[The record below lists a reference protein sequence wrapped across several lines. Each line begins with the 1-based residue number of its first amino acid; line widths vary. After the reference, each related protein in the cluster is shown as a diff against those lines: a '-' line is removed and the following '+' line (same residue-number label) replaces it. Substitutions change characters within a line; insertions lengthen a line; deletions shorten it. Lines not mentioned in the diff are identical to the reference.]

1 MDALRADSTLQSGKY
16 RIIKKLGQGGFGITY
31 LAENTLLE
39 GKVAIKEFFFKEYCE
54 RNELTC
60 HVTVPTSNNRDTV
73 QRFKQKFIKE
83 AKTIFR
89 LNHPNIVRILDVFEE
104 NDTAYYVM
112 EYIEGESLSDMVT
125 RRGAIPFAEAIGYVK
140 AAAEAL
146 MYIHSKKINH
156 LDIKPGNLMK
166 RNEDGEIV
174 LIDFGVAKQYDLD
187 TSQGTTTT
195 PVGISCGYS
204 PTEQYRK
211 NGVQTFS
218 PQSDVYSLA
227 ATLFKL
233 LTGNTPPEAMEIQD
247 EGLPVAELQAK
258 HIPSTVISAIAM
270 AMKGRHERTQSVELF
285 IANLQ
290 KTEDTFKVAENQQ
303 KTENIRKKEEARL
316 PSGEDEIEAL
326 KEAEA
331 QAMAEARA
339 KVAAARKAREE
350 AERKAREEAERKA
363 EKERKA
369 REEAERKIREARKKA
384 EAERK
389 AREEAEIARKAREEA
404 ERKAREEAE
413 QKAREEAARI
423 AHEVA
428 IRKAREEAEAK
439 VLAQAKAMIEA
450 ERKAREAAEAKAV
463 EATRKAEA
471 EREAREQAERIAR
484 EKAEAERVAREEA
497 ARIAREKA
505 ETERKVKAEAER
517 RALEDAKRKVQ
528 EARMEAARIAR
539 EEAERKAREEAEAK
553 VAEAARKAEAERKAR
568 EQAERIAHEKAEAE
582 RKAREEAERI
592 VREKA
597 EAERKAKAEAEKRAL
612 EEAERKAREE
622 AERKAREEADR
633 KAREKS
639 EAERKAREEAER
651 KAKEEA
657 ERKAHEEAVRK
668 AHEEAELKIAE
679 AKAKV
684 EAERKARKA
693 AEAKAAKVERW
704 AREEAERRIKLE
716 AEDEMQTETETVH
729 LEESDVLQN
738 EETSFQEDNI
748 ESTLPEYENELGTT
762 QKKKSKKKWLWI
774 SIGLFVIIGAMIKV
788 NQMGIKSQ
796 SEFAEIQKQKND
808 TVWNKTIVIA
818 KGHESKRNFVYSGA
832 VDVDELPH
840 GKGEA
845 NYPET
850 KSSGSCVFIGTF
862 VHGITSEGEM
872 KFSNGAKYNGT
883 FTEDGYYKK
892 GTWTEQNGY
901 YFEGTFKNG
910 DPYKGTW
917 YTPKGKKYAK
927 VVKGKSV

>member
-1 MDALRADSTLQSGKY
+1 MQALQGDSTLQGGKY
-16 RIIKKLGQGGFGITY
+16 RIIEKLGQGGFGITY
-31 LAENTLLE
+31 LAENTLLL
-39 GKVAIKEFFFKEYCE
+39 GKVAIKEFFFKEYCD
-54 RNELTC
+54 RDDSTSR
-60 HVTVPTSNNRDTV
+60 VTIPTSGNREIV
-73 QRFKQKFIKE
+73 ERFKQKFIKE
-83 AKTIFR
+83 ARTIFS

-166 RNEDGEIV
+166 RNEDGEIL

-258 HIPSTVISAIAM
+258 HIPSAVISAIAM

-303 KTENIRKKEEARL
+303 KTENIRKKEDARL

-369 REEAERKIREARKKA
+369 REEAERKIREAREKA

-389 AREEAEIARKAREEA
+389 SREEAEIARKAREEA

-450 ERKAREAAEAKAV
+450 ERKAREAAEAKAA
-463 EATRKAEA
+463 EAARKAEA

-539 EEAERKAREEAEAK
+539 EKAETERK
-553 VAEAARKAEAERKAR
+553 VKAEAER
-568 EQAERIAHEKAEAE
+568 
-582 RKAREEAERI
+582 
-592 VREKA
+592 
-597 EAERKAKAEAEKRAL
+597 RAL
-612 EEAERKAREE
+612 EDAKRKVQEARM
-622 AERKAREEADR
+622 EAD
-633 KAREKS
+633 
-639 EAERKAREEAER
+639 R

-657 ERKAHEEAVRK
+657 ERTQSVAEFINNLNGDTTVMPSCSTEAGSKRQK
-668 AHEEAELKIAE
+668 S
-679 AKAKV
+679 
-684 EAERKARKA
+684 ERKAVKKFHIGGVSFDMIWVEGGTFCMGATSEQGDDAYGDEEPVHSVTLSGYYIGKTEVTQALWESVMCSNPSTIQDNDLPVENVSWDDCQEFIRKLNSLTGQNF
-693 AEAKAAKVERW
+693 RLPT
-704 AREEAERRIKLE
+704 EAEWEFACRGGNNSRGYKYSGGNDIDNVAWNTDNSGRKTWLRGISGRRVHHVATKL
-716 AEDEMQTETETVH
+716 
-729 LEESDVLQN
+729 
-738 EETSFQEDNI
+738 
-748 ESTLPEYENELGTT
+748 PNELGIYDM
-762 QKKKSKKKWLWI
+762 SGNVFEWCSDWYGDY
-774 SIGLFVIIGAMIKV
+774 SIHAQT
-788 NQMGIKSQ
+788 N
-796 SEFAEIQKQKND
+796 
-808 TVWNKTIVIA
+808 
-818 KGHESKRNFVYSGA
+818 
-832 VDVDELPH
+832 
-840 GKGEA
+840 
-845 NYPET
+845 
-850 KSSGSCVFIGTF
+850 
-862 VHGITSEGEM
+862 
-872 KFSNGAKYNGT
+872 
-883 FTEDGYYKK
+883 
-892 GTWTEQNGY
+892 
-901 YFEGTFKNG
+901 
-910 DPYKGTW
+910 
-917 YTPKGKKYAK
+917 PKGSDDGVYRVLRGGSWGINARSCRSSYRS
-927 VVKGKSV
+927 GGSPSFRSSYLGLRLAL

>member
-1 MDALRADSTLQSGKY
+1 MNALRSNSTLQGGKY

-31 LAENTLLE
+31 LAENTMLE

-166 RNEDGEIV
+166 RNDDGEIV
-174 LIDFGVAKQYDLD
+174 LIDFGVAKQYDLA

-290 KTEDTFKVAENQQ
+290 KTEDSFNVVENQQ
-303 KTENIRKKEEARL
+303 KTENIQKKEEARF
-316 PSGEDEIEAL
+316 PSGDDEIEAL

-450 ERKAREAAEAKAV
+450 ERKAREAAEAKAA
-463 EATRKAEA
+463 EAARKAEA

-517 RALEDAKRKVQ
+517 RA
-528 EARMEAARIAR
+528 
-539 EEAERKAREEAEAK
+539 
-553 VAEAARKAEAERKAR
+553 KAEAERKVSEMDNGKKKGAFSPTPPSFR
-568 EQAERIAHEKAEAE
+568 QDADAVTTLPANETMHQDASTAITSPAEETNQQD
-582 RKAREEAERI
+582 
-592 VREKA
+592 
-597 EAERKAKAEAEKRAL
+597 
-612 EEAERKAREE
+612 
-622 AERKAREEADR
+622 ADTVVTP
-633 KAREKS
+633 A
-639 EAERKAREEAER
+639 
-651 KAKEEA
+651 AKETT
-657 ERKAHEEAVRK
+657 RPD
-668 AHEEAELKIAE
+668 
-679 AKAKV
+679 AKV
-684 EAERKARKA
+684 KTTYSEF
-693 AEAKAAKVERW
+693 
-704 AREEAERRIKLE
+704 
-716 AEDEMQTETETVH
+716 DEVK
-729 LEESDVLQN
+729 
-738 EETSFQEDNI
+738 
-748 ESTLPEYENELGTT
+748 P
-762 QKKKSKKKWLWI
+762 KSKKWVWI
-774 SIGLFVIIGAMIKV
+774 SLIAVAVAGIAIGIYTSQYYYGAGNAMPQDSIAF
-788 NQMGIKSQ
+788 GITDSVA
-796 SEFAEIQKQKND
+796 SVENEEIVLN
-808 TVWNKTIVIA
+808 
-818 KGHESKRNFVYSGA
+818 KGHETKRRFVYSGE
-832 VDVDELPH
+832 VDEEGLPDGV
-840 GKGEA
+840 GKA
-845 NYPET
+845 YYHAT
-850 KSSGSCVFIGTF
+850 ASCDSCVFEGTF

-872 KFSNGAKYNGT
+872 RFTNGNSYKGT
-883 FTEDGYYKK
+883 FTEGGYYKQ
-892 GTWTEQNGY
+892 GTWVEKDGY
-901 YFEGTFKNG
+901 YFEGTFKEGVTYN
-910 DPYKGTW
+910 GTW
-917 YTPKGKKYAK
+917 YTPKGKKYSK
-927 VVKGKSV
+927 VVDGKSV

>member
-1 MDALRADSTLQSGKY
+1 MNALRSNSTLQGGKY

-31 LAENTLLE
+31 LAENTMLE

-166 RNEDGEIV
+166 RNDDGEIV
-174 LIDFGVAKQYDLD
+174 LIDFGVAKQYDLA

-290 KTEDTFKVAENQQ
+290 KTEDTFNVVENQQ
-303 KTENIRKKEEARL
+303 KTENIQKKEEARL
-316 PSGEDEIEAL
+316 PSGDDEIEAL

-331 QAMAEARA
+331 QAMAEARV

-450 ERKAREAAEAKAV
+450 ERKAREAAEAKAA
-463 EATRKAEA
+463 EAARKAEA

-517 RALEDAKRKVQ
+517 RALEEAKRKVH
-528 EARMEAARIAR
+528 EARI
-539 EEAERKAREEAEAK
+539 
-553 VAEAARKAEAERKAR
+553 
-568 EQAERIAHEKAEAE
+568 
-582 RKAREEAERI
+582 
-592 VREKA
+592 
-597 EAERKAKAEAEKRAL
+597 
-612 EEAERKAREE
+612 
-622 AERKAREEADR
+622 
-633 KAREKS
+633 
-639 EAERKAREEAER
+639 EAER
-651 KAKEEA
+651 KAKEES
-657 ERKAHEEAVRK
+657 ERR
-668 AHEEAELKIAE
+668 
-679 AKAKV
+679 AKA
-684 EAERKARKA
+684 EAERKVSEMDNGKKKGAFSPTPPSFRQDA
-693 AEAKAAKVERW
+693 DAVTTLPANETMHQDASTAITSPAEETNQQDADTVVTPAAKETTRPDAKVKTTYSEF
-704 AREEAERRIKLE
+704 
-716 AEDEMQTETETVH
+716 DEVK
-729 LEESDVLQN
+729 
-738 EETSFQEDNI
+738 
-748 ESTLPEYENELGTT
+748 P
-762 QKKKSKKKWLWI
+762 KSKKWVWI
-774 SIGLFVIIGAMIKV
+774 SLIAVV
-788 NQMGIKSQ
+788 VVGI
-796 SEFAEIQKQKND
+796 A
-808 TVWNKTIVIA
+808 IVIYTNLYYYGEGNA
-818 KGHESKRNFVYSGA
+818 MPQDSIAFGSTDSVALRPTSVENEEIVLNKGHETKRRFVYSGE
-832 VDVDELPH
+832 VDEEGLPDGV
-840 GKGEA
+840 GKA
-845 NYPET
+845 YYHAT
-850 KSSGSCVFIGTF
+850 ASCDSCVFEGTF

-872 KFSNGAKYNGT
+872 RFTNGNSYKGT
-883 FTEDGYYKK
+883 FTEEGYYKQ
-892 GTWTEQNGY
+892 GTWVEKDGY
-901 YFEGTFKNG
+901 YFEGTFKEGVTYN
-910 DPYKGTW
+910 GTW
-917 YTPKGKKYAK
+917 YTPKGKKYSK
-927 VVKGKSV
+927 VVNGKFA

>member
-1 MDALRADSTLQSGKY
+1 MNALRSNSTLQGGKY

-31 LAENTLLE
+31 LAENTMLE

-73 QRFKQKFIKE
+73 DRFKQKFIKE

-166 RNEDGEIV
+166 RNDDGEIV
-174 LIDFGVAKQYDLD
+174 LIDFGVAKQYDLA

-258 HIPSTVISAIAM
+258 HIPSAVISAIAM

-369 REEAERKIREARKKA
+369 REEAERKIREAREKA

-450 ERKAREAAEAKAV
+450 ERKAREAAEAKAA
-463 EATRKAEA
+463 EAARKAEA

-497 ARIAREKA
+497 TRIAREKA

-528 EARMEAARIAR
+528 EARMET
-539 EEAERKAREEAEAK
+539 
-553 VAEAARKAEAERKAR
+553 
-568 EQAERIAHEKAEAE
+568 
-582 RKAREEAERI
+582 
-592 VREKA
+592 
-597 EAERKAKAEAEKRAL
+597 
-612 EEAERKAREE
+612 
-622 AERKAREEADR
+622 
-633 KAREKS
+633 
-639 EAERKAREEAER
+639 ER

-657 ERKAHEEAVRK
+657 ERKAK
-668 AHEEAELKIAE
+668 AE
-679 AKAKV
+679 AARKVSEMDNGKKKGAVAPTPPAFHQDADAVTTLPANETMHQDASTAITSPAEETNQQDADTVVTPAAKETTRPDAKV
-684 EAERKARKA
+684 KTTYSEF
-693 AEAKAAKVERW
+693 
-704 AREEAERRIKLE
+704 
-716 AEDEMQTETETVH
+716 DEVK
-729 LEESDVLQN
+729 
-738 EETSFQEDNI
+738 
-748 ESTLPEYENELGTT
+748 P
-762 QKKKSKKKWLWI
+762 KSKKWVWI
-774 SIGLFVIIGAMIKV
+774 SLIAVVVAGIAIGIYTSQYYYGEGKAMPQDSIAFGSTDSV
-788 NQMGIKSQ
+788 ALRPTSVEN
-796 SEFAEIQKQKND
+796 EEIVLN
-808 TVWNKTIVIA
+808 
-818 KGHESKRNFVYSGA
+818 KGHETKRRFVYSGE
-832 VDVDELPH
+832 VDEEGLPDGV
-840 GKGEA
+840 GKA
-845 NYPET
+845 YYHAT
-850 KSSGSCVFIGTF
+850 ASCDSCVFEGTF

-872 KFSNGAKYNGT
+872 RFTNGNSFKGT
-883 FTEDGYYKK
+883 FTEEGYYKK
-892 GTWTEQNGY
+892 GTWVEKDGY
-901 YFEGTFKNG
+901 YFEGTFKEGVTYNG
-910 DPYKGTW
+910 SW
-917 YTPKGKKYAK
+917 FTPKGKKYSK
-927 VVKGKSV
+927 VVNGKFA

>member
-1 MDALRADSTLQSGKY
+1 MNALRSNSTLQGGKY

-31 LAENTLLE
+31 LAENTMLE

-369 REEAERKIREARKKA
+369 REEAERKIREAREKA

-450 ERKAREAAEAKAV
+450 ERKAREAAEAKAA
-463 EATRKAEA
+463 EAARKAEA

-539 EEAERKAREEAEAK
+539 EKAETERK
-553 VAEAARKAEAERKAR
+553 VKAEAERRALEDAK
-568 EQAERIAHEKAEAE
+568 
-582 RKAREEAERI
+582 RKVQEAREEAARI
-592 VREKA
+592 AREKA
-597 EAERKAKAEAEKRAL
+597 ETERKAKAEAERKAL
-612 EEAERKAREE
+612 EDAKRKVQEARM
-622 AERKAREEADR
+622 
-633 KAREKS
+633 
-639 EAERKAREEAER
+639 EAER
-651 KAKEEA
+651 KAKEET
-657 ERKAHEEAVRK
+657 ERKAK
-668 AHEEAELKIAE
+668 AE
-679 AKAKV
+679 A
-684 EAERKARKA
+684 ARKA
-693 AEAKAAKVERW
+693 SEMDNGKKKGAVAPTPPAFHQDADAVTTLPANETMQQDAETAITSPA
-704 AREEAERRIKLE
+704 
-716 AEDEMQTETETVH
+716 
-729 LEESDVLQN
+729 
-738 EETSFQEDNI
+738 EETNQQDADTVVIPPAEETNQQDAETAITPPAHETMQQNSGVKITYSESEDVK
-748 ESTLPEYENELGTT
+748 P
-762 QKKKSKKKWLWI
+762 KSKKWVWI
-774 SIGLFVIIGAMIKV
+774 SLIAVVVAGIAIGIYTSQYYYGEGKAMPQDSIAFGSTDSV
-788 NQMGIKSQ
+788 ALRPTSVEN
-796 SEFAEIQKQKND
+796 EEIVLN
-808 TVWNKTIVIA
+808 
-818 KGHESKRNFVYSGA
+818 KGHETKRRFVYSGE
-832 VDVDELPH
+832 VDEEGLPDGV
-840 GKGEA
+840 GKA
-845 NYPET
+845 YYHAT
-850 KSSGSCVFIGTF
+850 ASCDSCVFEGTF

-872 KFSNGAKYNGT
+872 RFTNGNSFKGT
-883 FTEDGYYKK
+883 FTEEGYYKQ
-892 GTWTEQNGY
+892 GTWVEKDGY
-901 YFEGTFKNG
+901 YFEGTFKEGVTYNG
-910 DPYKGTW
+910 SW
-917 YTPKGKKYAK
+917 FTPKGKKYSK
-927 VVKGKSV
+927 VVNGKSV

>member
-1 MDALRADSTLQSGKY
+1 MTMQALRSNSTLQGGKY

-31 LAENTLLE
+31 LAENTMLE

-166 RNEDGEIV
+166 RNEDGEIL

-258 HIPSTVISAIAM
+258 HIPSAVISAIAM

-290 KTEDTFKVAENQQ
+290 KTEDTFNVVENQQ
-303 KTENIRKKEEARL
+303 KTENIQKKEEARL

-369 REEAERKIREARKKA
+369 REEAERKIREAREKA

-389 AREEAEIARKAREEA
+389 SREEAEIARKAREEA

-450 ERKAREAAEAKAV
+450 ERKAREAAEAKAA
-463 EATRKAEA
+463 EAARKAEA

-528 EARMEAARIAR
+528 EAREEAARIAR
-539 EEAERKAREEAEAK
+539 E
-553 VAEAARKAEAERKAR
+553 KAET
-568 EQAERIAHEKAEAE
+568 
-582 RKAREEAERI
+582 
-592 VREKA
+592 
-597 EAERKAKAEAEKRAL
+597 ERKAKAEAERKAL
-612 EEAERKAREE
+612 EDAKRKVQEARMET
-622 AERKAREEADR
+622 
-633 KAREKS
+633 
-639 EAERKAREEAER
+639 ER
-651 KAKEEA
+651 KAKEESERRA
-657 ERKAHEEAVRK
+657 KTESERKVSEMDNGKKKGAFSPTPPSFRQDADVVTTLPANKTMHQDASTAITSPAEETNQQDADTVVIPP
-668 AHEEAELKIAE
+668 AEETNQQDADTVVTPA
-679 AKAKV
+679 AKETTRPDAKV
-684 EAERKARKA
+684 KTTYSEF
-693 AEAKAAKVERW
+693 
-704 AREEAERRIKLE
+704 
-716 AEDEMQTETETVH
+716 DEVK
-729 LEESDVLQN
+729 
-738 EETSFQEDNI
+738 
-748 ESTLPEYENELGTT
+748 P
-762 QKKKSKKKWLWI
+762 KSKKWVWI
-774 SIGLFVIIGAMIKV
+774 SLIAVVVAGIAIGIYT
-788 NQMGIKSQ
+788 SQ
-796 SEFAEIQKQKND
+796 YYYGEGKTMPQDSIAFGSTDSVALRPTSVENEEIVLN
-808 TVWNKTIVIA
+808 
-818 KGHESKRNFVYSGA
+818 KGHETKRRFVYSGE
-832 VDVDELPH
+832 VDEEGLPDGV
-840 GKGEA
+840 GKA
-845 NYPET
+845 YYHAT
-850 KSSGSCVFIGTF
+850 ASCDSCVFEGTF

-872 KFSNGAKYNGT
+872 RFTNGNSFKGT
-883 FTEDGYYKK
+883 FTEEGYYKQ
-892 GTWTEQNGY
+892 GTWVEKDGY
-901 YFEGTFKNG
+901 YFEGTFKEGVTYNG
-910 DPYKGTW
+910 SW
-917 YTPKGKKYAK
+917 FTPKGKKYSK
-927 VVKGKSV
+927 VVNGKFA

>member
-1 MDALRADSTLQSGKY
+1 MNALRSNSTLQGGKY

-31 LAENTLLE
+31 LAENTMLE

-166 RNEDGEIV
+166 RNDDGEIV
-174 LIDFGVAKQYDLD
+174 LIDFGVAKQYDLA

-290 KTEDTFKVAENQQ
+290 KTEDTFNVVENQK
-303 KTENIRKKEEARL
+303 KTENIQKKEEARL
-316 PSGEDEIEAL
+316 PSGDDEIEAL

-369 REEAERKIREARKKA
+369 REEAERKIREAREKA

-404 ERKAREEAE
+404 ERKAREEVE

-450 ERKAREAAEAKAV
+450 ERKAREAAEAKAA
-463 EATRKAEA
+463 EAARKAEA

-484 EKAEAERVAREEA
+484 EKAEAERIAREEA

-505 ETERKVKAEAER
+505 ETERKAKEEAER

-528 EARMEAARIAR
+528 EARMEA
-539 EEAERKAREEAEAK
+539 
-553 VAEAARKAEAERKAR
+553 
-568 EQAERIAHEKAEAE
+568 
-582 RKAREEAERI
+582 
-592 VREKA
+592 
-597 EAERKAKAEAEKRAL
+597 ERKAK
-612 EEAERKAREE
+612 
-622 AERKAREEADR
+622 
-633 KAREKS
+633 
-639 EAERKAREEAER
+639 EEAER

-657 ERKAHEEAVRK
+657 ERRALEDAKRKVQEARM
-668 AHEEAELKIAE
+668 
-679 AKAKV
+679 
-684 EAERKARKA
+684 EAERKAK
-693 AEAKAAKVERW
+693 
-704 AREEAERRIKLE
+704 EEAERKVS
-716 AEDEMQTETETVH
+716 EMDNGKKKGAVAPTPPAFHQDADAVTTLPANETMHQDASTAIT
-729 LEESDVLQN
+729 SPA
-738 EETSFQEDNI
+738 EETNQQDADTVVTPAAKE
-748 ESTLPEYENELGTT
+748 TT
-762 QKKKSKKKWLWI
+762 RPDAKVKTTYSEFDEVKPKSKKWVWI
-774 SIGLFVIIGAMIKV
+774 SLIAVV
-788 NQMGIKSQ
+788 VVGI
-796 SEFAEIQKQKND
+796 A
-808 TVWNKTIVIA
+808 IVIYTNLYYYGKGNA
-818 KGHESKRNFVYSGA
+818 MPQDSIAFGSTDSVALRPTSVENEEIVLNKGHETKRRFVYSGE
-832 VDVDELPH
+832 VDEEGLPDGV
-840 GKGEA
+840 GKA
-845 NYPET
+845 YYHAT
-850 KSSGSCVFIGTF
+850 ASCDSCVFEGTF

-872 KFSNGAKYNGT
+872 RFTNGNSFKGT
-883 FTEDGYYKK
+883 FTEEGYYKK
-892 GTWTEQNGY
+892 GTWVEKDGY
-901 YFEGTFKNG
+901 YFEGTFKEGVTYNG
-910 DPYKGTW
+910 SW
-917 YTPKGKKYAK
+917 FTPKGKKYSK
-927 VVKGKSV
+927 VVNGKFA

>member
-1 MDALRADSTLQSGKY
+1 MNALRSNSTLQGGKY

-31 LAENTLLE
+31 LAENTMLE

-73 QRFKQKFIKE
+73 ERFKQKFIKE

-166 RNEDGEIV
+166 RNEDGEIL

-258 HIPSTVISAIAM
+258 HIPSVVISAIAM

-369 REEAERKIREARKKA
+369 REEAERKIREAREKA

-389 AREEAEIARKAREEA
+389 SREEAEIARKAREEA

-450 ERKAREAAEAKAV
+450 ERKAREAAEAKAA
-463 EATRKAEA
+463 EAARKAEA

-528 EARMEAARIAR
+528 EARMEA
-539 EEAERKAREEAEAK
+539 
-553 VAEAARKAEAERKAR
+553 
-568 EQAERIAHEKAEAE
+568 
-582 RKAREEAERI
+582 
-592 VREKA
+592 
-597 EAERKAKAEAEKRAL
+597 
-612 EEAERKAREE
+612 
-622 AERKAREEADR
+622 
-633 KAREKS
+633 
-639 EAERKAREEAER
+639 ER
-651 KAKEEA
+651 KAKEESERRA
-657 ERKAHEEAVRK
+657 KTESERKVSEMDNGKKKGAFSPTPPSFRQDADVVTTLPANKTMHQDASTAITSPAEETNQQDADTVVTP
-668 AHEEAELKIAE
+668 A
-679 AKAKV
+679 AKETTRPDAKV
-684 EAERKARKA
+684 KTTYSEF
-693 AEAKAAKVERW
+693 
-704 AREEAERRIKLE
+704 
-716 AEDEMQTETETVH
+716 DEVK
-729 LEESDVLQN
+729 
-738 EETSFQEDNI
+738 
-748 ESTLPEYENELGTT
+748 P
-762 QKKKSKKKWLWI
+762 KSKKWVWI
-774 SIGLFVIIGAMIKV
+774 SLIAVVVA
-788 NQMGIKSQ
+788 GI
-796 SEFAEIQKQKND
+796 A
-808 TVWNKTIVIA
+808 IVIYTNLYYYGEGNA
-818 KGHESKRNFVYSGA
+818 MPQDSIAFGSTDSVALRPTSVENEEIVLNKGHETKRRFVYSGE
-832 VDVDELPH
+832 VDEEGLPDGV
-840 GKGEA
+840 GKA
-845 NYPET
+845 YYHAT
-850 KSSGSCVFIGTF
+850 ASCDSCVFEGTF

-872 KFSNGAKYNGT
+872 RFTNGNSFKGT
-883 FTEDGYYKK
+883 FTEEGYYKQ
-892 GTWTEQNGY
+892 GTWVEKDGY
-901 YFEGTFKNG
+901 YFEGTFKEGVTYN
-910 DPYKGTW
+910 GTW
-917 YTPKGKKYAK
+917 YTPKGKKYSK
-927 VVKGKSV
+927 VVDGKSV

>member
-1 MDALRADSTLQSGKY
+1 MIMQALQGDSTLQGGKY
-16 RIIKKLGQGGFGITY
+16 RIIEKLGQGGFGITY

-54 RNELTC
+54 RDDSTSR
-60 HVTVPTSNNRDTV
+60 VTIPTSGNREIV
-73 QRFKQKFIKE
+73 ERFKQKFIKE
-83 AKTIFR
+83 ARTIFR

-104 NDTAYYVM
+104 NGTAYYVM
-112 EYIEGESLSDMVT
+112 EYIEGESLGDMVK

-166 RNEDGEIV
+166 RNEDGEIL

-258 HIPSTVISAIAM
+258 HIPSVVISAIAM

-290 KTEDTFKVAENQQ
+290 KTFKVAENQQ
-303 KTENIRKKEEARL
+303 KTENIQKKEEARL

-450 ERKAREAAEAKAV
+450 ERKAREAAEAKAA
-463 EATRKAEA
+463 EAARKAEA

-528 EARMEAARIAR
+528 EARMEA
-539 EEAERKAREEAEAK
+539 
-553 VAEAARKAEAERKAR
+553 
-568 EQAERIAHEKAEAE
+568 
-582 RKAREEAERI
+582 
-592 VREKA
+592 
-597 EAERKAKAEAEKRAL
+597 
-612 EEAERKAREE
+612 
-622 AERKAREEADR
+622 
-633 KAREKS
+633 
-639 EAERKAREEAER
+639 ER
-651 KAKEEA
+651 KAKEES
-657 ERKAHEEAVRK
+657 ERR
-668 AHEEAELKIAE
+668 
-679 AKAKV
+679 AKA
-684 EAERKARKA
+684 ETARKVSEMDNGKKKGA
-693 AEAKAAKVERW
+693 FSPTPPSFRQDADAVTTLPANETMHQDASTAITSPAEETNQQDADTVVTPAAKETTRPDAKVKTTYSEF
-704 AREEAERRIKLE
+704 
-716 AEDEMQTETETVH
+716 DEVK
-729 LEESDVLQN
+729 
-738 EETSFQEDNI
+738 
-748 ESTLPEYENELGTT
+748 P
-762 QKKKSKKKWLWI
+762 KSKKWVWI
-774 SIGLFVIIGAMIKV
+774 SLIAVVVA
-788 NQMGIKSQ
+788 GI
-796 SEFAEIQKQKND
+796 A
-808 TVWNKTIVIA
+808 IVIYTNLYYYGEGNA
-818 KGHESKRNFVYSGA
+818 MPQDSIAFGSTDSVALRPTSVENEEIVLNKGHETKRRFVYSGE
-832 VDVDELPH
+832 VDEEGLPDGV
-840 GKGEA
+840 GKA
-845 NYPET
+845 YYHAT
-850 KSSGSCVFIGTF
+850 ASCDSCVFEGTF

-872 KFSNGAKYNGT
+872 RFTNGNSFKGT
-883 FTEDGYYKK
+883 FTEEGYYKQ
-892 GTWTEQNGY
+892 GTWVEKDGY
-901 YFEGTFKNG
+901 YFEGTFKEGVTYN
-910 DPYKGTW
+910 GTW
-917 YTPKGKKYAK
+917 YTPKGKKYSK
-927 VVKGKSV
+927 VVDGKSV

>member
-1 MDALRADSTLQSGKY
+1 MDALRADSTLQRGKY

-31 LAENTLLE
+31 LAENTLLL

-54 RNELTC
+54 RDDSTS
-60 HVTVPTSNNRDTV
+60 HVTIPTSGNREIV
-73 QRFKQKFIKE
+73 ERFKQKFIKE
-83 AKTIFR
+83 ARTIFK

-104 NDTAYYVM
+104 NGTAYYVM
-112 EYIEGESLSDMVT
+112 EYIEGESLGDMVK
-125 RRGAIPFAEAIGYVK
+125 RRGAIPEAEAIGYVK

-166 RNEDGEIV
+166 RNEDGEIL

-258 HIPSTVISAIAM
+258 HIPSAVISAIAM

-290 KTEDTFKVAENQQ
+290 KTEDTFNVTENQQ
-303 KTENIRKKEEARL
+303 KTENIQKKEEARL

-369 REEAERKIREARKKA
+369 REEAERKIREAREKA

-389 AREEAEIARKAREEA
+389 TREEAEIARKAREEA

-450 ERKAREAAEAKAV
+450 ERKAREAAEAKAA
-463 EATRKAEA
+463 EAARKAEA

-528 EARMEAARIAR
+528 EARMEA
-539 EEAERKAREEAEAK
+539 
-553 VAEAARKAEAERKAR
+553 
-568 EQAERIAHEKAEAE
+568 
-582 RKAREEAERI
+582 
-592 VREKA
+592 
-597 EAERKAKAEAEKRAL
+597 
-612 EEAERKAREE
+612 
-622 AERKAREEADR
+622 
-633 KAREKS
+633 
-639 EAERKAREEAER
+639 ER

-657 ERKAHEEAVRK
+657 ERTQSVAEFISNLNGDTTVMPSCSTEAGSKRQK
-668 AHEEAELKIAE
+668 S
-679 AKAKV
+679 
-684 EAERKARKA
+684 ERKAVKNFHIGGVSFDMIWVEGGTFCMGATLEQGDDAYGDEEPVHSVTLSGYYIGKTEVTQALWESVMCSNPSTIQDNDLPVENVSWDDCQEFIRKLNSLTGQNF
-693 AEAKAAKVERW
+693 RLPT
-704 AREEAERRIKLE
+704 EAEWEFACRGGNNSRGYKYSGGNDIDNVAWNTDNSGRKTWLRGISGRRVHHVATKL
-716 AEDEMQTETETVH
+716 
-729 LEESDVLQN
+729 
-738 EETSFQEDNI
+738 
-748 ESTLPEYENELGTT
+748 PNELGIYDM
-762 QKKKSKKKWLWI
+762 SGNVFEWCSDWYGDY
-774 SIGLFVIIGAMIKV
+774 SIHAQT
-788 NQMGIKSQ
+788 N
-796 SEFAEIQKQKND
+796 
-808 TVWNKTIVIA
+808 
-818 KGHESKRNFVYSGA
+818 
-832 VDVDELPH
+832 
-840 GKGEA
+840 
-845 NYPET
+845 
-850 KSSGSCVFIGTF
+850 
-862 VHGITSEGEM
+862 
-872 KFSNGAKYNGT
+872 
-883 FTEDGYYKK
+883 
-892 GTWTEQNGY
+892 
-901 YFEGTFKNG
+901 
-910 DPYKGTW
+910 
-917 YTPKGKKYAK
+917 PKGSDDGVYRVLRGGSWGINARSCRSSYRS
-927 VVKGKSV
+927 GGSPSFRSSYLGLRLAL

>member
-1 MDALRADSTLQSGKY
+1 MNALRSNSTLQGGKY

-31 LAENTLLE
+31 LAENTMLE

-166 RNEDGEIV
+166 RNDDGEIV
-174 LIDFGVAKQYDLD
+174 LIDFGVAKQYDLA

-290 KTEDTFKVAENQQ
+290 KTEDSFNVVENQQ
-303 KTENIRKKEEARL
+303 KTENIQKKEEARL
-316 PSGEDEIEAL
+316 PSGDDEIEAL

-369 REEAERKIREARKKA
+369 REEAERKIREAR
-384 EAERK
+384 
-389 AREEAEIARKAREEA
+389 EEAEIARKAREEA
-404 ERKAREEAE
+404 ERKAREETE

-528 EARMEAARIAR
+528 EARMEA
-539 EEAERKAREEAEAK
+539 ERKAKEESERRA
-553 VAEAARKAEAERKAR
+553 KAEAERKVSEMDNGKKKGAFSPTPPSFR
-568 EQAERIAHEKAEAE
+568 QDADAVTTLPANETMHQDASTAITSPAEETNQQD
-582 RKAREEAERI
+582 
-592 VREKA
+592 
-597 EAERKAKAEAEKRAL
+597 
-612 EEAERKAREE
+612 
-622 AERKAREEADR
+622 ADTVVTP
-633 KAREKS
+633 A
-639 EAERKAREEAER
+639 
-651 KAKEEA
+651 AKETT
-657 ERKAHEEAVRK
+657 RPD
-668 AHEEAELKIAE
+668 
-679 AKAKV
+679 AKV
-684 EAERKARKA
+684 KTTYSEF
-693 AEAKAAKVERW
+693 
-704 AREEAERRIKLE
+704 
-716 AEDEMQTETETVH
+716 DEVK
-729 LEESDVLQN
+729 
-738 EETSFQEDNI
+738 
-748 ESTLPEYENELGTT
+748 P
-762 QKKKSKKKWLWI
+762 KSKKWVWI
-774 SIGLFVIIGAMIKV
+774 SLIAVVVA
-788 NQMGIKSQ
+788 GI
-796 SEFAEIQKQKND
+796 A
-808 TVWNKTIVIA
+808 IVIYTNLYYYGEGNA
-818 KGHESKRNFVYSGA
+818 MPQDSIAFGSTDSVALRPTSVENEEIVLNKGHETKRRFVYSGE
-832 VDVDELPH
+832 VDEEGLPDGV
-840 GKGEA
+840 GKA
-845 NYPET
+845 YYHAT
-850 KSSGSCVFIGTF
+850 ASCDSCVFEGTF

-872 KFSNGAKYNGT
+872 RFTNGNSFKGT
-883 FTEDGYYKK
+883 FTEEGYYKQ
-892 GTWTEQNGY
+892 GTWVEKDGY
-901 YFEGTFKNG
+901 YFEGTFKEGVTYN
-910 DPYKGTW
+910 GTW
-917 YTPKGKKYAK
+917 YTPKGKKYSK
-927 VVKGKSV
+927 VVDGKSV

>member
-1 MDALRADSTLQSGKY
+1 MNALRSNSTLQGGKY

-31 LAENTLLE
+31 LAENTMLE

-166 RNEDGEIV
+166 RNDDGEIV

-258 HIPSTVISAIAM
+258 HIPSVVISAIAM

-369 REEAERKIREARKKA
+369 REEAERKIREAREKA

-450 ERKAREAAEAKAV
+450 ERKAREAAEAKAA
-463 EATRKAEA
+463 EAARKAEA

-539 EEAERKAREEAEAK
+539 EKAETERKVKAEAERRALEDAKRKVQEARMETERVAREEAARIVREKAETERK
-553 VAEAARKAEAERKAR
+553 VKAEAERKALEDAKR
-568 EQAERIAHEKAEAE
+568 KVQEARMETERRVKE
-582 RKAREEAERI
+582 
-592 VREKA
+592 
-597 EAERKAKAEAEKRAL
+597 EAERKAKA
-612 EEAERKAREE
+612 
-622 AERKAREEADR
+622 
-633 KAREKS
+633 
-639 EAERKAREEAER
+639 
-651 KAKEEA
+651 
-657 ERKAHEEAVRK
+657 
-668 AHEEAELKIAE
+668 
-679 AKAKV
+679 
-684 EAERKARKA
+684 ARKA
-693 AEAKAAKVERW
+693 SEMDNGKEKGAVAPTPPAFHQDADAVTTLPANETMHQDASTAITSPAEETNQQDADTVVTPAAKETTRPDAKVKTTYSEF
-704 AREEAERRIKLE
+704 
-716 AEDEMQTETETVH
+716 DEVK
-729 LEESDVLQN
+729 
-738 EETSFQEDNI
+738 
-748 ESTLPEYENELGTT
+748 P
-762 QKKKSKKKWLWI
+762 KSKKWVWI
-774 SIGLFVIIGAMIKV
+774 SLIAVVVAGIAIGIYTSQYYYGAGNAMPQDSIAF
-788 NQMGIKSQ
+788 GITDSVA
-796 SEFAEIQKQKND
+796 SVENEEIVLN
-808 TVWNKTIVIA
+808 
-818 KGHESKRNFVYSGA
+818 KGHETKRRFVYSGE
-832 VDVDELPH
+832 VDEEGLPDGV
-840 GKGEA
+840 GKA
-845 NYPET
+845 YYHAT
-850 KSSGSCVFIGTF
+850 ASCDSCVFEGTF

-872 KFSNGAKYNGT
+872 RFTNGNSFKGT
-883 FTEDGYYKK
+883 FTEEGYYKQ
-892 GTWTEQNGY
+892 GTWVEKDGY
-901 YFEGTFKNG
+901 YFEGTFKEGVTYNG
-910 DPYKGTW
+910 SW
-917 YTPKGKKYAK
+917 FTPKGKKYSK
-927 VVKGKSV
+927 VVNGKFK

>member
-1 MDALRADSTLQSGKY
+1 MNALRSNSTLQGGKY

-31 LAENTLLE
+31 LAENTMLE

-166 RNEDGEIV
+166 RNDDGEIV
-174 LIDFGVAKQYDLD
+174 LIDFGVAKQYDLA

-290 KTEDTFKVAENQQ
+290 KTEDSFNVVENQQ
-303 KTENIRKKEEARL
+303 KTENIQKKEEARL
-316 PSGEDEIEAL
+316 PSGDDEIEAL

-350 AERKAREEAERKA
+350 AERKAREEAERK
-363 EKERKA
+363 
-369 REEAERKIREARKKA
+369 IREAREKA

-404 ERKAREEAE
+404 ERKAREEVE

-484 EKAEAERVAREEA
+484 EKAEAERIAREEA

-505 ETERKVKAEAER
+505 ETERKAKEEAER

-528 EARMEAARIAR
+528 EARMEA
-539 EEAERKAREEAEAK
+539 
-553 VAEAARKAEAERKAR
+553 
-568 EQAERIAHEKAEAE
+568 
-582 RKAREEAERI
+582 
-592 VREKA
+592 
-597 EAERKAKAEAEKRAL
+597 
-612 EEAERKAREE
+612 
-622 AERKAREEADR
+622 
-633 KAREKS
+633 
-639 EAERKAREEAER
+639 ER

-657 ERKAHEEAVRK
+657 ERKAKEESERRTK
-668 AHEEAELKIAE
+668 A
-679 AKAKV
+679 
-684 EAERKARKA
+684 EAERKVSEMDNGKKKGAFSPTPPSFRQDA
-693 AEAKAAKVERW
+693 DAVTTLPANETMHQDASTAITSPAEETNQQDADTVVTPAVKETTRSDAKVKTTYSEF
-704 AREEAERRIKLE
+704 
-716 AEDEMQTETETVH
+716 DEVK
-729 LEESDVLQN
+729 
-738 EETSFQEDNI
+738 
-748 ESTLPEYENELGTT
+748 P
-762 QKKKSKKKWLWI
+762 KSKKWVWI
-774 SIGLFVIIGAMIKV
+774 SLIAVVVA
-788 NQMGIKSQ
+788 GI
-796 SEFAEIQKQKND
+796 A
-808 TVWNKTIVIA
+808 IVIYTNLYYYGEGNA
-818 KGHESKRNFVYSGA
+818 MPQDSIAFGSTDSVALRPTSVENEEIVLNKGHETKRRFVYSGE
-832 VDVDELPH
+832 VDEEGLPDGV
-840 GKGEA
+840 GKA
-845 NYPET
+845 YYHAT
-850 KSSGSCVFIGTF
+850 ASCDSCVFEGTF

-872 KFSNGAKYNGT
+872 RFTNGNSFKGT
-883 FTEDGYYKK
+883 FTEEGYYKQ
-892 GTWTEQNGY
+892 GTWVEKDGY
-901 YFEGTFKNG
+901 YFEGTFKEGVTYN
-910 DPYKGTW
+910 GTW
-917 YTPKGKKYAK
+917 YTPKGKKYSK
-927 VVKGKSV
+927 VVDGKSV

>member
-1 MDALRADSTLQSGKY
+1 MNALRSNSTLQGGKY

-31 LAENTLLE
+31 LAENTMLE

-166 RNEDGEIV
+166 RNDDGEIV
-174 LIDFGVAKQYDLD
+174 LIDFGVAKQYDLA

-290 KTEDTFKVAENQQ
+290 KTEDSFNVVENQQ
-303 KTENIRKKEEARL
+303 KTENIQKKEEARF
-316 PSGEDEIEAL
+316 PSGDDEIEAL

-369 REEAERKIREARKKA
+369 REEAERKIREAREKA

-404 ERKAREEAE
+404 ERKAREEVE

-450 ERKAREAAEAKAV
+450 ERKAREVAEAKAA
-463 EATRKAEA
+463 EAARKAEA

-484 EKAEAERVAREEA
+484 EKAEAERVAREEAERVAREEA

-528 EARMEAARIAR
+528 EARMEA
-539 EEAERKAREEAEAK
+539 
-553 VAEAARKAEAERKAR
+553 
-568 EQAERIAHEKAEAE
+568 
-582 RKAREEAERI
+582 
-592 VREKA
+592 
-597 EAERKAKAEAEKRAL
+597 ERKAK
-612 EEAERKAREE
+612 
-622 AERKAREEADR
+622 
-633 KAREKS
+633 
-639 EAERKAREEAER
+639 EEAER

-657 ERKAHEEAVRK
+657 ERRALEEAKRK
-668 AHEEAELKIAE
+668 VQEARM
-679 AKAKV
+679 
-684 EAERKARKA
+684 EAERKAKEESERR
-693 AEAKAAKVERW
+693 AKA
-704 AREEAERRIKLE
+704 EAERKVS
-716 AEDEMQTETETVH
+716 EMDNGKKKGAFSPTPPAFHQDADAVTTLPANETMHQDASTAIT
-729 LEESDVLQN
+729 SPA
-738 EETSFQEDNI
+738 EETNQQDADTVVTPAAKE
-748 ESTLPEYENELGTT
+748 TT
-762 QKKKSKKKWLWI
+762 RPDAKVKTTYSEFDEVKPKSKKWVWI
-774 SIGLFVIIGAMIKV
+774 SLIAVV
-788 NQMGIKSQ
+788 VVGI
-796 SEFAEIQKQKND
+796 A
-808 TVWNKTIVIA
+808 IVIYTNLYYYGEGNA
-818 KGHESKRNFVYSGA
+818 MPQDSIAFGSTDSVALRPTSVENEEIVLNKGHETKRRFVYSGE
-832 VDVDELPH
+832 VDEEGLPDGV
-840 GKGEA
+840 GKA
-845 NYPET
+845 YYHAT
-850 KSSGSCVFIGTF
+850 ASCDSCVFEGTF

-872 KFSNGAKYNGT
+872 RFTNGNSFKGT
-883 FTEDGYYKK
+883 FTEGGYYKQ
-892 GTWTEQNGY
+892 GTWVEKDGY
-901 YFEGTFKNG
+901 YFEGTFKEGVTYN
-910 DPYKGTW
+910 GTW
-917 YTPKGKKYAK
+917 YTPKGKKYSK
-927 VVKGKSV
+927 VVDGKSV

>member
-1 MDALRADSTLQSGKY
+1 MNALRSNSTLQGGKY

-31 LAENTLLE
+31 LAENTMLE

-166 RNEDGEIV
+166 RNDDGEIV
-174 LIDFGVAKQYDLD
+174 LIDFGVAKQYDLA

-290 KTEDTFKVAENQQ
+290 KTEDSFNVVENQQ
-303 KTENIRKKEEARL
+303 KTENIQKKEEARF
-316 PSGEDEIEAL
+316 PSGDDEIEAL

-389 AREEAEIARKAREEA
+389 AREEAEIVRKAREEA

-413 QKAREEAARI
+413 QKAREEAAHI

-463 EATRKAEA
+463 EAARKAEA

-528 EARMEAARIAR
+528 EARMET
-539 EEAERKAREEAEAK
+539 
-553 VAEAARKAEAERKAR
+553 
-568 EQAERIAHEKAEAE
+568 
-582 RKAREEAERI
+582 
-592 VREKA
+592 
-597 EAERKAKAEAEKRAL
+597 ERKAK
-612 EEAERKAREE
+612 
-622 AERKAREEADR
+622 
-633 KAREKS
+633 
-639 EAERKAREEAER
+639 EEAER

-657 ERKAHEEAVRK
+657 ERKAK
-668 AHEEAELKIAE
+668 AE
-679 AKAKV
+679 AARKVSEMDNGKKKGAFSPTPPSFRQDADAVTTLPANKTMHQDASTAITSPAEETNQQDADTVVTPAAKETMRPDAKV
-684 EAERKARKA
+684 KTTYSEF
-693 AEAKAAKVERW
+693 
-704 AREEAERRIKLE
+704 
-716 AEDEMQTETETVH
+716 DEVK
-729 LEESDVLQN
+729 
-738 EETSFQEDNI
+738 
-748 ESTLPEYENELGTT
+748 P
-762 QKKKSKKKWLWI
+762 KSKKWVWI
-774 SIGLFVIIGAMIKV
+774 SLIAVVVAGIAIGIYTSQYYYGEGKAMPQDSIAFGSTDSV
-788 NQMGIKSQ
+788 ALRPTSVEN
-796 SEFAEIQKQKND
+796 EEIVLN
-808 TVWNKTIVIA
+808 
-818 KGHESKRNFVYSGA
+818 KGHETKRRFVYSGE
-832 VDVDELPH
+832 VDEEGLPDGV
-840 GKGEA
+840 GKA
-845 NYPET
+845 YYHAT
-850 KSSGSCVFIGTF
+850 ASCDSCVFEGTF

-872 KFSNGAKYNGT
+872 RFTNGNSFKGT
-883 FTEDGYYKK
+883 FTEEGYYKQ
-892 GTWTEQNGY
+892 GTWVEKDGY
-901 YFEGTFKNG
+901 YFEGTFKEGVTYN
-910 DPYKGTW
+910 GTW
-917 YTPKGKKYAK
+917 YTPKGKKYSK
-927 VVKGKSV
+927 VVNGKFA

>member
-1 MDALRADSTLQSGKY
+1 MTMQALRVNSTLQGGKY

-54 RNELTC
+54 RDDSTSR
-60 HVTVPTSNNRDTV
+60 VTIPTSGNREIV
-73 QRFKQKFIKE
+73 ERFKQKFMKE

-104 NDTAYYVM
+104 NGTAYYVM

-166 RNEDGEIV
+166 RNDVGEIV
-174 LIDFGVAKQYDLD
+174 LIDFGVAKQYDLA

-285 IANLQ
+285 VANLQ
-290 KTEDTFKVAENQQ
+290 KTEEAPKEAYQSQ
-303 KTENIRKKEEARL
+303 KTEIIQKEPL
-316 PSGEDEIEAL
+316 TGEDEIEAL

-339 KVAAARKAREE
+339 KVAAARKAREK

-505 ETERKVKAEAER
+505 ETERKAKEEAER

-528 EARMEAARIAR
+528 EARMEA
-539 EEAERKAREEAEAK
+539 
-553 VAEAARKAEAERKAR
+553 
-568 EQAERIAHEKAEAE
+568 
-582 RKAREEAERI
+582 
-592 VREKA
+592 
-597 EAERKAKAEAEKRAL
+597 ERKAK
-612 EEAERKAREE
+612 
-622 AERKAREEADR
+622 
-633 KAREKS
+633 
-639 EAERKAREEAER
+639 EEAER

-657 ERKAHEEAVRK
+657 ERRALEDAKRKVQEARM
-668 AHEEAELKIAE
+668 
-679 AKAKV
+679 
-684 EAERKARKA
+684 EAERKAK
-693 AEAKAAKVERW
+693 
-704 AREEAERRIKLE
+704 EEAERRAKAE
-716 AEDEMQTETETVH
+716 AERKVSEMDNGKKKGAFSPTPPSFRQDADAVTTLPANETMHQDASTAIT
-729 LEESDVLQN
+729 SPA
-738 EETSFQEDNI
+738 EETNQQDADTVVTPAAKE
-748 ESTLPEYENELGTT
+748 TT
-762 QKKKSKKKWLWI
+762 RPDAKVKTTYSEFDEVKPKSKKWVWI
-774 SIGLFVIIGAMIKV
+774 SLIAVV
-788 NQMGIKSQ
+788 VVGI
-796 SEFAEIQKQKND
+796 A
-808 TVWNKTIVIA
+808 IVIYTNLYYYGEGNA
-818 KGHESKRNFVYSGA
+818 MPQDSIAFGSTDSVALRPTSVENEEIVLNKGHETKRRFVYSGE
-832 VDVDELPH
+832 VDEEGLPDGV
-840 GKGEA
+840 GKA
-845 NYPET
+845 YYHAT
-850 KSSGSCVFIGTF
+850 ASCDSCVFEGTF

-872 KFSNGAKYNGT
+872 RFTNGNSFKGT
-883 FTEDGYYKK
+883 FTEGGYYKQ
-892 GTWTEQNGY
+892 GTWVEKDGY
-901 YFEGTFKNG
+901 YFEGTFKEGVTYN
-910 DPYKGTW
+910 GTW
-917 YTPKGKKYAK
+917 YTPKGKKYSK
-927 VVKGKSV
+927 VVDGKSV

>member
-1 MDALRADSTLQSGKY
+1 MNALRSNSTLQGGKY

-31 LAENTLLE
+31 LAENTMLE

-166 RNEDGEIV
+166 RNDDGEIV
-174 LIDFGVAKQYDLD
+174 LIDFGVAKQYDLA

-290 KTEDTFKVAENQQ
+290 KTEDTFNVVENQQ
-303 KTENIRKKEEARL
+303 KTENIQKKEEARF
-316 PSGEDEIEAL
+316 PSGDDEIEAL

-339 KVAAARKAREE
+339 KVAAA
-350 AERKAREEAERKA
+350 RKAREEAERKA

-450 ERKAREAAEAKAV
+450 ERKAREAAEAKAA
-463 EATRKAEA
+463 EAARKAEA

-517 RALEDAKRKVQ
+517 RALEDANRKVQ
-528 EARMEAARIAR
+528 EARMEA
-539 EEAERKAREEAEAK
+539 ERKAKEESERRA
-553 VAEAARKAEAERKAR
+553 KAEAERKVSEMDNGKKKGAFSPTPPAFHQDADAVTTLPAN
-568 EQAERIAHEKAEAE
+568 ETMHQDASTAITSPAEETNQQD
-582 RKAREEAERI
+582 
-592 VREKA
+592 
-597 EAERKAKAEAEKRAL
+597 
-612 EEAERKAREE
+612 
-622 AERKAREEADR
+622 ADTVVTP
-633 KAREKS
+633 A
-639 EAERKAREEAER
+639 
-651 KAKEEA
+651 AKETT
-657 ERKAHEEAVRK
+657 RPD
-668 AHEEAELKIAE
+668 
-679 AKAKV
+679 AKV
-684 EAERKARKA
+684 KTTYSEF
-693 AEAKAAKVERW
+693 
-704 AREEAERRIKLE
+704 
-716 AEDEMQTETETVH
+716 DEVK
-729 LEESDVLQN
+729 
-738 EETSFQEDNI
+738 
-748 ESTLPEYENELGTT
+748 P
-762 QKKKSKKKWLWI
+762 KSKKWVWI
-774 SIGLFVIIGAMIKV
+774 SLIAVV
-788 NQMGIKSQ
+788 VVGI
-796 SEFAEIQKQKND
+796 A
-808 TVWNKTIVIA
+808 IVIYTNLYYYGEGNA
-818 KGHESKRNFVYSGA
+818 MPQDSIAFGSTDSVALRPTSVENEEIVLNKGHETKRRFVYSGE
-832 VDVDELPH
+832 VDEEGLPDGV
-840 GKGEA
+840 GKA
-845 NYPET
+845 YYHAT
-850 KSSGSCVFIGTF
+850 ASCDSCVFEGTF

-872 KFSNGAKYNGT
+872 RFTNGNSFKGT
-883 FTEDGYYKK
+883 FTEGGYYKQ
-892 GTWTEQNGY
+892 GTWVEKDGY
-901 YFEGTFKNG
+901 YFEGTFKEGVTYN
-910 DPYKGTW
+910 GTW
-917 YTPKGKKYAK
+917 YTPKGKKYSK
-927 VVKGKSV
+927 VVDGKSV

>member
-1 MDALRADSTLQSGKY
+1 MNALRSNSTLQGGKY

-31 LAENTLLE
+31 LAEDTMLE

-166 RNEDGEIV
+166 RNDDGEIV
-174 LIDFGVAKQYDLD
+174 LIDFGVAKQYDLA

-290 KTEDTFKVAENQQ
+290 KTEDSFNVVENQQ
-303 KTENIRKKEEARL
+303 KTENIQKKEEARL
-316 PSGEDEIEAL
+316 PSGDDEIEAL

-369 REEAERKIREARKKA
+369 REEAERKIREAREKA

-404 ERKAREEAE
+404 ERKAREETE

-528 EARMEAARIAR
+528 EARMEA
-539 EEAERKAREEAEAK
+539 
-553 VAEAARKAEAERKAR
+553 
-568 EQAERIAHEKAEAE
+568 
-582 RKAREEAERI
+582 
-592 VREKA
+592 
-597 EAERKAKAEAEKRAL
+597 ERKAK
-612 EEAERKAREE
+612 
-622 AERKAREEADR
+622 
-633 KAREKS
+633 
-639 EAERKAREEAER
+639 EEAER

-657 ERKAHEEAVRK
+657 ERRALEDAKRKVQEARM
-668 AHEEAELKIAE
+668 
-679 AKAKV
+679 
-684 EAERKARKA
+684 EAERKAKEESERR
-693 AEAKAAKVERW
+693 AKA
-704 AREEAERRIKLE
+704 EAERKVS
-716 AEDEMQTETETVH
+716 EMDNGKKKGAFSPTPPSFRQDADAVTTLPANETMHQDASTAIT
-729 LEESDVLQN
+729 SPA
-738 EETSFQEDNI
+738 EETNQQDADTVVTPAAKE
-748 ESTLPEYENELGTT
+748 TT
-762 QKKKSKKKWLWI
+762 RPDAKVKTTYSEFDEVKPKSKKWVWI
-774 SIGLFVIIGAMIKV
+774 SLIAVVVA
-788 NQMGIKSQ
+788 GI
-796 SEFAEIQKQKND
+796 A
-808 TVWNKTIVIA
+808 IVIYTNLYYYGEGNA
-818 KGHESKRNFVYSGA
+818 MPQDSIAFGSTDSVALRPTSVENEEIVLNKGHETKRRFVYSGE
-832 VDVDELPH
+832 VDEEGLPDGV
-840 GKGEA
+840 GKA
-845 NYPET
+845 YYHAT
-850 KSSGSCVFIGTF
+850 ASCDSCVFEGTF

-872 KFSNGAKYNGT
+872 RFTNGNSFKGT
-883 FTEDGYYKK
+883 FTEEGYYKQ
-892 GTWTEQNGY
+892 GTWVEKDGY
-901 YFEGTFKNG
+901 YFEGTFKEGVTYN
-910 DPYKGTW
+910 GTW
-917 YTPKGKKYAK
+917 YTPKGKKYSK
-927 VVKGKSV
+927 VVDGKSV

>member
-1 MDALRADSTLQSGKY
+1 MNALRSNSTLQGGKY

-31 LAENTLLE
+31 LAENTMLE

-73 QRFKQKFIKE
+73 ERFKQKFIKE

-166 RNEDGEIV
+166 RNEDGEIL

-258 HIPSTVISAIAM
+258 HIPSAVISAIAM

-303 KTENIRKKEEARL
+303 KTENIQKKEEARL

-369 REEAERKIREARKKA
+369 REEAERKIREAREKA

-450 ERKAREAAEAKAV
+450 ERKAREAAEAKAA
-463 EATRKAEA
+463 EAARKAEA

-528 EARMEAARIAR
+528 EAREEAARIAR
-539 EEAERKAREEAEAK
+539 EKAETERK
-553 VAEAARKAEAERKAR
+553 VKAEAERKALEDAKR
-568 EQAERIAHEKAEAE
+568 KVQEA
-582 RKAREEAERI
+582 RM
-592 VREKA
+592 
-597 EAERKAKAEAEKRAL
+597 EAERKAKA
-612 EEAERKAREE
+612 
-622 AERKAREEADR
+622 
-633 KAREKS
+633 
-639 EAERKAREEAER
+639 
-651 KAKEEA
+651 
-657 ERKAHEEAVRK
+657 
-668 AHEEAELKIAE
+668 
-679 AKAKV
+679 
-684 EAERKARKA
+684 ARKA
-693 AEAKAAKVERW
+693 SEMDNGKEKGAVAPTPPAFHQDADAVTTLPANETMQQDAETSITSPAEETNQQDADTVVTPAAKETTRPDAKVKTTYSEF
-704 AREEAERRIKLE
+704 
-716 AEDEMQTETETVH
+716 DEVK
-729 LEESDVLQN
+729 
-738 EETSFQEDNI
+738 
-748 ESTLPEYENELGTT
+748 P
-762 QKKKSKKKWLWI
+762 KSKKWVWI
-774 SIGLFVIIGAMIKV
+774 SLIAVVVAGIAIGIYASQYYYGEGYAMPQDSIAFGSTDSV
-788 NQMGIKSQ
+788 ALRPTSVEN
-796 SEFAEIQKQKND
+796 EEIVLN
-808 TVWNKTIVIA
+808 
-818 KGHESKRNFVYSGA
+818 KGHETKRRFVYSGE
-832 VDVDELPH
+832 VDEEGLPDGV
-840 GKGEA
+840 GKA
-845 NYPET
+845 YYHAT
-850 KSSGSCVFIGTF
+850 ASCDSCVFEGTF

-872 KFSNGAKYNGT
+872 RFTNGNSFKGT
-883 FTEDGYYKK
+883 FTEEGYYKQ
-892 GTWTEQNGY
+892 GTWVEKDGY
-901 YFEGTFKNG
+901 YFEGTFKEGVTYNG
-910 DPYKGTW
+910 SW
-917 YTPKGKKYAK
+917 FTPKGKKYSK
-927 VVKGKSV
+927 VVNGKFK

>member
-1 MDALRADSTLQSGKY
+1 MNALRSNSTLQGGKY

-31 LAENTLLE
+31 LAENTMLE

-258 HIPSTVISAIAM
+258 HIPSVVISAIAM

-290 KTEDTFKVAENQQ
+290 KTEDTFNVAENQQ
-303 KTENIRKKEEARL
+303 KTENIQKKEEARL

-339 KVAAARKAREE
+339 KVAAA
-350 AERKAREEAERKA
+350 
-363 EKERKA
+363 
-369 REEAERKIREARKKA
+369 
-384 EAERK
+384 
-389 AREEAEIARKAREEA
+389 
-404 ERKAREEAE
+404 RKAREEAE

-450 ERKAREAAEAKAV
+450 ERKAREAAEAKAA
-463 EATRKAEA
+463 EAARKAEA

-539 EEAERKAREEAEAK
+539 EKAETERK
-553 VAEAARKAEAERKAR
+553 VKAEAERRALEDAKRKVQEAR
-568 EQAERIAHEKAEAE
+568 METERV
-582 RKAREEAERI
+582 AREETARI
-592 VREKA
+592 AREKA
-597 EAERKAKAEAEKRAL
+597 ETERKVKVEAERRAL
-612 EEAERKAREE
+612 EDAKRKVQEARM
-622 AERKAREEADR
+622 
-633 KAREKS
+633 
-639 EAERKAREEAER
+639 EAER
-651 KAKEEA
+651 KAKEET
-657 ERKAHEEAVRK
+657 ERKAK
-668 AHEEAELKIAE
+668 AE
-679 AKAKV
+679 AARKVSEMDNGKKKGAVAPTPPAFHQDADAVTTLPANETMHQDASTAITSPAEETNQQDADTVVTPAAKETTRPDAKV
-684 EAERKARKA
+684 KTTYSEF
-693 AEAKAAKVERW
+693 
-704 AREEAERRIKLE
+704 
-716 AEDEMQTETETVH
+716 DEVK
-729 LEESDVLQN
+729 
-738 EETSFQEDNI
+738 
-748 ESTLPEYENELGTT
+748 P
-762 QKKKSKKKWLWI
+762 KSKKWVWI
-774 SIGLFVIIGAMIKV
+774 SLIAVVVAGIAIGIYASQYYYGEGYAMPQDSIAFGSTDSV
-788 NQMGIKSQ
+788 ALRPTSVEN
-796 SEFAEIQKQKND
+796 EEIVLN
-808 TVWNKTIVIA
+808 
-818 KGHESKRNFVYSGA
+818 KGHETKRRFVYSGE
-832 VDVDELPH
+832 VDEEGLPDGV
-840 GKGEA
+840 GKA
-845 NYPET
+845 YYHAT
-850 KSSGSCVFIGTF
+850 ASCDSCVFEGTF

-872 KFSNGAKYNGT
+872 RFTNGNSFKGT
-883 FTEDGYYKK
+883 FTEEGYYKQ
-892 GTWTEQNGY
+892 GTWVEKDGY
-901 YFEGTFKNG
+901 YFEGTFKEGVTYNG
-910 DPYKGTW
+910 SW
-917 YTPKGKKYAK
+917 FTPKGKKYSK
-927 VVKGKSV
+927 VVNGKFA

>member
-1 MDALRADSTLQSGKY
+1 MNALRPNSTLQGGKY
-16 RIIKKLGQGGFGITY
+16 RIIEKLGQGGFGITY
-31 LAENTLLE
+31 LAENTMLE

-166 RNEDGEIV
+166 RNDDGEIV
-174 LIDFGVAKQYDLD
+174 LIDFGVAKQYDLA

-290 KTEDTFKVAENQQ
+290 KTEDTFNVVENQQ
-303 KTENIRKKEEARL
+303 KNENIQKKEEARF
-316 PSGEDEIEAL
+316 PSGDDEIEAL

-450 ERKAREAAEAKAV
+450 ERKAREAAEAKAA
-463 EATRKAEA
+463 EAARKAEA

-484 EKAEAERVAREEA
+484 EKAEAERIAREEA

-505 ETERKVKAEAER
+505 ETERKAKEEAER

-528 EARMEAARIAR
+528 EARMEA
-539 EEAERKAREEAEAK
+539 
-553 VAEAARKAEAERKAR
+553 
-568 EQAERIAHEKAEAE
+568 
-582 RKAREEAERI
+582 
-592 VREKA
+592 
-597 EAERKAKAEAEKRAL
+597 ERKAKEESERRAL
-612 EEAERKAREE
+612 EDAKRKVQEVRM
-622 AERKAREEADR
+622 
-633 KAREKS
+633 
-639 EAERKAREEAER
+639 EAER
-651 KAKEEA
+651 KAKEES
-657 ERKAHEEAVRK
+657 ERRTKA
-668 AHEEAELKIAE
+668 
-679 AKAKV
+679 
-684 EAERKARKA
+684 EAERKVSEMDNGKKKGAFSPTPPSFRQDA
-693 AEAKAAKVERW
+693 DAVTTLPANETMHQDASTAITSPAEETNQQDADTVVTPATKETTRPDAKVKTTYSEF
-704 AREEAERRIKLE
+704 
-716 AEDEMQTETETVH
+716 DEVK
-729 LEESDVLQN
+729 
-738 EETSFQEDNI
+738 
-748 ESTLPEYENELGTT
+748 P
-762 QKKKSKKKWLWI
+762 KSKKWVWI
-774 SIGLFVIIGAMIKV
+774 SLIAVV
-788 NQMGIKSQ
+788 VVGI
-796 SEFAEIQKQKND
+796 A
-808 TVWNKTIVIA
+808 IVIYTNLYYYGEGNA
-818 KGHESKRNFVYSGA
+818 MPQDSIAFGSTDSVALRPTSVENEEIVLNKGHETKRRFVYSGE
-832 VDVDELPH
+832 VDEEGLPDGV
-840 GKGEA
+840 GKA
-845 NYPET
+845 YYHAT
-850 KSSGSCVFIGTF
+850 ASCDSCVFEGTF

-872 KFSNGAKYNGT
+872 RFTNGNSFKGT
-883 FTEDGYYKK
+883 FTEEGYYKQ
-892 GTWTEQNGY
+892 GTWVEKDGY
-901 YFEGTFKNG
+901 YFEGTFKEGVTYNG
-910 DPYKGTW
+910 SW
-917 YTPKGKKYAK
+917 FTPKGKKYSK
-927 VVKGKSV
+927 VVNGKFA

>member
-1 MDALRADSTLQSGKY
+1 MNALRSNSTLQGGKY

-31 LAENTLLE
+31 LAENTMLE

-73 QRFKQKFIKE
+73 ERFKQKFIKE

-258 HIPSTVISAIAM
+258 HIPSAVISAIAM

-303 KTENIRKKEEARL
+303 KTENIQKKEEARL

-326 KEAEA
+326 KEAE
-331 QAMAEARA
+331 
-339 KVAAARKAREE
+339 
-350 AERKAREEAERKA
+350 
-363 EKERKA
+363 
-369 REEAERKIREARKKA
+369 RKIREAREKA

-413 QKAREEAARI
+413 RKAREEAARI

-450 ERKAREAAEAKAV
+450 ERKAREAAEAKAA
-463 EATRKAEA
+463 EAARKAEA

-484 EKAEAERVAREEA
+484 EKFAAERVAREEA

-517 RALEDAKRKVQ
+517 RALEEAKRKVQEARMETERVAREEAARIAREKAETERKVKAEAERKALEDAKRKVQ
-528 EARMEAARIAR
+528 EARM
-539 EEAERKAREEAEAK
+539 
-553 VAEAARKAEAERKAR
+553 
-568 EQAERIAHEKAEAE
+568 
-582 RKAREEAERI
+582 
-592 VREKA
+592 
-597 EAERKAKAEAEKRAL
+597 
-612 EEAERKAREE
+612 
-622 AERKAREEADR
+622 
-633 KAREKS
+633 
-639 EAERKAREEAER
+639 EAER

-657 ERKAHEEAVRK
+657 ERKAK
-668 AHEEAELKIAE
+668 AE
-679 AKAKV
+679 A
-684 EAERKARKA
+684 ARK
-693 AEAKAAKVERW
+693 VS
-704 AREEAERRIKLE
+704 
-716 AEDEMQTETETVH
+716 EM
-729 LEESDVLQN
+729 
-738 EETSFQEDNI
+738 DNGKKKGAVAPTPPAFHQDADAVT
-748 ESTLPEYENELGTT
+748 TLPANEAMHQDAETAITPPADETMQQDSGVNITYSESEDV
-762 QKKKSKKKWLWI
+762 KPKSKKWVWISLIAVVVAGI
-774 SIGLFVIIGAMIKV
+774 SIGIYTSQYYYGEGNAMPQDSIAF
-788 NQMGIKSQ
+788 GITDSVA
-796 SEFAEIQKQKND
+796 SVENEEIVLN
-808 TVWNKTIVIA
+808 
-818 KGHESKRNFVYSGA
+818 KGHETKRRFVYSGE
-832 VDVDELPH
+832 VDEEGLPDGV
-840 GKGEA
+840 GKA
-845 NYPET
+845 YYHAT
-850 KSSGSCVFIGTF
+850 ASCDSCVFEGTF

-872 KFSNGAKYNGT
+872 RFTNGNSFKGT
-883 FTEDGYYKK
+883 FTEEGYYKQ
-892 GTWTEQNGY
+892 GTWVEKDGY
-901 YFEGTFKNG
+901 YFEGTFKEGVTYNG
-910 DPYKGTW
+910 SW
-917 YTPKGKKYAK
+917 FTPKGKKYSK
-927 VVKGKSV
+927 VVNGKFA

>member
-1 MDALRADSTLQSGKY
+1 MNALRSNSTLQGGKY

-31 LAENTLLE
+31 LAENTMLE

-166 RNEDGEIV
+166 RNDDGEIV
-174 LIDFGVAKQYDLD
+174 LIDFGVAKQYDLA

-290 KTEDTFKVAENQQ
+290 KTEDTFNVVENQQ
-303 KTENIRKKEEARL
+303 KTENIQKKEEARL
-316 PSGEDEIEAL
+316 PSGDDEIEAL

-450 ERKAREAAEAKAV
+450 ERKAREAAEAKAA
-463 EATRKAEA
+463 EAARKAEA

-505 ETERKVKAEAER
+505 ETERKAKEEAER

-528 EARMEAARIAR
+528 EARMEA
-539 EEAERKAREEAEAK
+539 
-553 VAEAARKAEAERKAR
+553 
-568 EQAERIAHEKAEAE
+568 
-582 RKAREEAERI
+582 
-592 VREKA
+592 
-597 EAERKAKAEAEKRAL
+597 
-612 EEAERKAREE
+612 
-622 AERKAREEADR
+622 
-633 KAREKS
+633 
-639 EAERKAREEAER
+639 ER
-651 KAKEEA
+651 KAKEES
-657 ERKAHEEAVRK
+657 ERR
-668 AHEEAELKIAE
+668 
-679 AKAKV
+679 AKA
-684 EAERKARKA
+684 ETARKVSEMDNGKKKGA
-693 AEAKAAKVERW
+693 FSPTPPSFHQDADAVTTLPANETMHQDASTAITSPAEETNQQDADTVVTPAAKETTRPDAKVKTTYSEF
-704 AREEAERRIKLE
+704 
-716 AEDEMQTETETVH
+716 DEVK
-729 LEESDVLQN
+729 
-738 EETSFQEDNI
+738 
-748 ESTLPEYENELGTT
+748 P
-762 QKKKSKKKWLWI
+762 KSKKWVWI
-774 SIGLFVIIGAMIKV
+774 SLIAVAVAGIAIGIYTSLYYYGEGNAMPQDSIAF
-788 NQMGIKSQ
+788 GITDSVA
-796 SEFAEIQKQKND
+796 SVENEEIVLN
-808 TVWNKTIVIA
+808 
-818 KGHESKRNFVYSGA
+818 KGHETKRRFVYSGE
-832 VDVDELPH
+832 VDEEGLPDGV
-840 GKGEA
+840 GKA
-845 NYPET
+845 YYHAT
-850 KSSGSCVFIGTF
+850 ASCDSCVFEGTF

-872 KFSNGAKYNGT
+872 RFTNGNSFKGT
-883 FTEDGYYKK
+883 FTEEGYYKQ
-892 GTWTEQNGY
+892 GTWVEKDGY
-901 YFEGTFKNG
+901 YFEGTFKEGVTYN
-910 DPYKGTW
+910 GTW
-917 YTPKGKKYAK
+917 YTPKGKKYSK
-927 VVKGKSV
+927 VVDGKSV

>member
-1 MDALRADSTLQSGKY
+1 MTMQALRVNSTLQGGKY

-31 LAENTLLE
+31 LAENTMLE

-166 RNEDGEIV
+166 RNDDGEIV
-174 LIDFGVAKQYDLD
+174 LIDFGVAKQYDLA

-290 KTEDTFKVAENQQ
+290 KTEDTFNVVENQQ
-303 KTENIRKKEEARL
+303 KTENIQKKEEARF
-316 PSGEDEIEAL
+316 PSGDDEIEAL

-350 AERKAREEAERKA
+350 AERKAREE
-363 EKERKA
+363 
-369 REEAERKIREARKKA
+369 
-384 EAERK
+384 
-389 AREEAEIARKAREEA
+389 
-404 ERKAREEAE
+404 
-413 QKAREEAARI
+413 
-423 AHEVA
+423 
-428 IRKAREEAEAK
+428 
-439 VLAQAKAMIEA
+439 
-450 ERKAREAAEAKAV
+450 
-463 EATRKAEA
+463 
-471 EREAREQAERIAR
+471 AERIAR

-517 RALEDAKRKVQ
+517 RALEDANRKVQ
-528 EARMEAARIAR
+528 EARMEA
-539 EEAERKAREEAEAK
+539 ERKAKEESERRA
-553 VAEAARKAEAERKAR
+553 KAEAERKVSEMDNGKKKGAFSPTPPAFHQDADAVTTLPAN
-568 EQAERIAHEKAEAE
+568 ETMHQDASTAITSPAEETNQQD
-582 RKAREEAERI
+582 
-592 VREKA
+592 
-597 EAERKAKAEAEKRAL
+597 
-612 EEAERKAREE
+612 
-622 AERKAREEADR
+622 ADTVVTP
-633 KAREKS
+633 A
-639 EAERKAREEAER
+639 
-651 KAKEEA
+651 AKETT
-657 ERKAHEEAVRK
+657 RPD
-668 AHEEAELKIAE
+668 
-679 AKAKV
+679 AKV
-684 EAERKARKA
+684 KTTYSEF
-693 AEAKAAKVERW
+693 
-704 AREEAERRIKLE
+704 
-716 AEDEMQTETETVH
+716 DEVK
-729 LEESDVLQN
+729 
-738 EETSFQEDNI
+738 
-748 ESTLPEYENELGTT
+748 P
-762 QKKKSKKKWLWI
+762 KSKKWVWI
-774 SIGLFVIIGAMIKV
+774 SLIAVV
-788 NQMGIKSQ
+788 VVGI
-796 SEFAEIQKQKND
+796 A
-808 TVWNKTIVIA
+808 IVIYTNLYYYGEGNA
-818 KGHESKRNFVYSGA
+818 MPQDSIAFGSTDSVALRPTSVENEEIVLNKGHETKRRFVYSGE
-832 VDVDELPH
+832 VDEEGLPDGV
-840 GKGEA
+840 GKA
-845 NYPET
+845 YYHAT
-850 KSSGSCVFIGTF
+850 ASCDSCVFEGTF

-872 KFSNGAKYNGT
+872 RFTNGNSFKGT
-883 FTEDGYYKK
+883 FTEGGYYKQ
-892 GTWTEQNGY
+892 GTWVEKDGY
-901 YFEGTFKNG
+901 YFEGTFKEGVTYN
-910 DPYKGTW
+910 GTW
-917 YTPKGKKYAK
+917 YTPKGKKYSK
-927 VVKGKSV
+927 VVDGKSV

>member
-1 MDALRADSTLQSGKY
+1 MNALRSNSTLQGGKY

-31 LAENTLLE
+31 LAENTMLE

-125 RRGAIPFAEAIGYVK
+125 RRGTIPFAEAIGYVK

-166 RNEDGEIV
+166 RNDDGEIV
-174 LIDFGVAKQYDLD
+174 LIDFGVAKQYDLA

-290 KTEDTFKVAENQQ
+290 KTEDSFNVVENQQ
-303 KTENIRKKEEARL
+303 KTENIQKKEEARL
-316 PSGEDEIEAL
+316 PSGDDEIEAL

-369 REEAERKIREARKKA
+369 REEAERKIREAREKA

-450 ERKAREAAEAKAV
+450 ERKAREAAEAKAA
-463 EATRKAEA
+463 EAARKAEA

-484 EKAEAERVAREEA
+484 EKFAAERVAREEA

-528 EARMEAARIAR
+528 EARMEAERVAREEVARIAR
-539 EEAERKAREEAEAK
+539 EKAETERK
-553 VAEAARKAEAERKAR
+553 VKAEAER
-568 EQAERIAHEKAEAE
+568 
-582 RKAREEAERI
+582 
-592 VREKA
+592 
-597 EAERKAKAEAEKRAL
+597 RAL
-612 EEAERKAREE
+612 EDAKRKVQEARMET
-622 AERKAREEADR
+622 
-633 KAREKS
+633 
-639 EAERKAREEAER
+639 ER

-657 ERKAHEEAVRK
+657 ERKAK
-668 AHEEAELKIAE
+668 AE
-679 AKAKV
+679 AARKVSEMDNGKKKGAVAPTPPAFHQDADAVTTLPANEAMQQDAETAITSPAEETNQQDADTVVTPAAKETMRPDAKV
-684 EAERKARKA
+684 KTTYSEF
-693 AEAKAAKVERW
+693 
-704 AREEAERRIKLE
+704 
-716 AEDEMQTETETVH
+716 DEVK
-729 LEESDVLQN
+729 
-738 EETSFQEDNI
+738 
-748 ESTLPEYENELGTT
+748 P
-762 QKKKSKKKWLWI
+762 KSKKWVWI
-774 SIGLFVIIGAMIKV
+774 SLIAVVVAGIAIGIYTSQYYYGEGKAMPQDSIAFGSTDSV
-788 NQMGIKSQ
+788 ALRPTSVEN
-796 SEFAEIQKQKND
+796 EEIVLN
-808 TVWNKTIVIA
+808 
-818 KGHESKRNFVYSGA
+818 KGHETKRRFVYSGE
-832 VDVDELPH
+832 VDEEGLPDGV
-840 GKGEA
+840 GKA
-845 NYPET
+845 YYHAT
-850 KSSGSCVFIGTF
+850 ASCDSCVFEGTF

-872 KFSNGAKYNGT
+872 RFTNGNSFKGT
-883 FTEDGYYKK
+883 FTEEGYYKQ
-892 GTWTEQNGY
+892 GTWVEKDGY
-901 YFEGTFKNG
+901 YFEGTFKEGVTYNG
-910 DPYKGTW
+910 SW
-917 YTPKGKKYAK
+917 FTPKGKKYSK
-927 VVKGKSV
+927 VVNGKFA

>member
-1 MDALRADSTLQSGKY
+1 MNALRSNSTLQGGKY

-31 LAENTLLE
+31 LAENTMLE

-104 NDTAYYVM
+104 NGTAYYVM

-166 RNEDGEIV
+166 RNDDGEIV
-174 LIDFGVAKQYDLD
+174 LIDFGVAKQYDLA

-290 KTEDTFKVAENQQ
+290 KTEDSFNVVENQQ
-303 KTENIRKKEEARL
+303 KTENIQKKEEARL
-316 PSGEDEIEAL
+316 PSGDDEIEAL

-369 REEAERKIREARKKA
+369 REEAERKIREAREKA

-404 ERKAREEAE
+404 ERKAREEVE

-450 ERKAREAAEAKAV
+450 ERKAREVAEAKAA
-463 EATRKAEA
+463 EAARKAEA

-528 EARMEAARIAR
+528 EARMEA
-539 EEAERKAREEAEAK
+539 
-553 VAEAARKAEAERKAR
+553 
-568 EQAERIAHEKAEAE
+568 
-582 RKAREEAERI
+582 
-592 VREKA
+592 
-597 EAERKAKAEAEKRAL
+597 ERKAK
-612 EEAERKAREE
+612 
-622 AERKAREEADR
+622 
-633 KAREKS
+633 
-639 EAERKAREEAER
+639 EEAER

-657 ERKAHEEAVRK
+657 ERRALEEAKRK
-668 AHEEAELKIAE
+668 VQEARM
-679 AKAKV
+679 
-684 EAERKARKA
+684 EAERKAKEESERR
-693 AEAKAAKVERW
+693 AKA
-704 AREEAERRIKLE
+704 EAERKVS
-716 AEDEMQTETETVH
+716 EMDNGKKKGAFSPTPPAFHQDADAVTTLPANETMHQDASTAIT
-729 LEESDVLQN
+729 SPT
-738 EETSFQEDNI
+738 EETNQQDADTVVTPAAKE
-748 ESTLPEYENELGTT
+748 TT
-762 QKKKSKKKWLWI
+762 RPDAKVKTTYSEFDEVKPKSKKWVWI
-774 SIGLFVIIGAMIKV
+774 SLIAVV
-788 NQMGIKSQ
+788 VVGI
-796 SEFAEIQKQKND
+796 A
-808 TVWNKTIVIA
+808 IVIYTNLYYYGEGNA
-818 KGHESKRNFVYSGA
+818 MPQDSIAFGSTDSVALRPTSVENEEIVLNKGHETKRRFVYSGE
-832 VDVDELPH
+832 VDEEGLPDGV
-840 GKGEA
+840 GKA
-845 NYPET
+845 YYHAT
-850 KSSGSCVFIGTF
+850 ASCDSCVFEGTF

-872 KFSNGAKYNGT
+872 RFTNGNSFKGT
-883 FTEDGYYKK
+883 FTEGGYYKQ
-892 GTWTEQNGY
+892 GTWVEKDGY
-901 YFEGTFKNG
+901 YFEGTFKEGVTYN
-910 DPYKGTW
+910 GTW
-917 YTPKGKKYAK
+917 YTPKGKKYSK
-927 VVKGKSV
+927 VVDGKSV

>member
-1 MDALRADSTLQSGKY
+1 MNALRSNSTLQGGKY

-31 LAENTLLE
+31 LAENTMLE

-258 HIPSTVISAIAM
+258 HIPSAVISAIAM

-290 KTEDTFKVAENQQ
+290 KTEDTFNVAENQQ
-303 KTENIRKKEEARL
+303 KTENIRKKEEARF

-369 REEAERKIREARKKA
+369 REEAERKIREASEKA

-389 AREEAEIARKAREEA
+389 SREEAEIARKAREEA
-404 ERKAREEAE
+404 ERKGREEAE
-413 QKAREEAARI
+413 Q
-423 AHEVA
+423 
-428 IRKAREEAEAK
+428 KAREEAEAK

-450 ERKAREAAEAKAV
+450 ERKAREAAETKAA
-463 EATRKAEA
+463 EAARKAEA

-505 ETERKVKAEAER
+505 ETERKVKAEAEFINNLNGDTTVMPSCSTE
-517 RALEDAKRKVQ
+517 AGSKRQKS
-528 EARMEAARIAR
+528 
-539 EEAERKAREEAEAK
+539 ERKAVKNFHIGGVSFDMIWVEGGTFCMGATLEQGDDAYGDEEPVHSVTLSGYYIGKTEVTQALWESVMCSNPSTIQDNDLPVENVSWDDCQEFIRKLNSLTGQNFRLPTEAEWEFACRGGNNSRGYK
-553 VAEAARKAEAERKAR
+553 YSGGNDIDNVAWNTDNSGRKTWLRG
-568 EQAERIAHEKAEAE
+568 I
-582 RKAREEAERI
+582 
-592 VREKA
+592 
-597 EAERKAKAEAEKRAL
+597 
-612 EEAERKAREE
+612 
-622 AERKAREEADR
+622 
-633 KAREKS
+633 S
-639 EAERKAREEAER
+639 G
-651 KAKEEA
+651 
-657 ERKAHEEAVRK
+657 
-668 AHEEAELKIAE
+668 
-679 AKAKV
+679 
-684 EAERKARKA
+684 
-693 AEAKAAKVERW
+693 
-704 AREEAERRIKLE
+704 RRVHHVATKL
-716 AEDEMQTETETVH
+716 
-729 LEESDVLQN
+729 
-738 EETSFQEDNI
+738 
-748 ESTLPEYENELGTT
+748 PNELGIYDM
-762 QKKKSKKKWLWI
+762 SGNVFEWCSDWYGDY
-774 SIGLFVIIGAMIKV
+774 SIHAQT
-788 NQMGIKSQ
+788 N
-796 SEFAEIQKQKND
+796 
-808 TVWNKTIVIA
+808 
-818 KGHESKRNFVYSGA
+818 
-832 VDVDELPH
+832 
-840 GKGEA
+840 
-845 NYPET
+845 
-850 KSSGSCVFIGTF
+850 
-862 VHGITSEGEM
+862 
-872 KFSNGAKYNGT
+872 
-883 FTEDGYYKK
+883 
-892 GTWTEQNGY
+892 
-901 YFEGTFKNG
+901 
-910 DPYKGTW
+910 
-917 YTPKGKKYAK
+917 PKGSDDGVYRVLRGGSWGINARSCRSSYRS
-927 VVKGKSV
+927 GGSPSFRSSYLGLRLAL

>member
-1 MDALRADSTLQSGKY
+1 MNALRSNSTLQGGKY

-31 LAENTLLE
+31 LAENTMLE

-166 RNEDGEIV
+166 RNDDGEIV
-174 LIDFGVAKQYDLD
+174 LIDFGVAKQYDLA

-290 KTEDTFKVAENQQ
+290 KTEDSFNVVENQQ
-303 KTENIRKKEEARL
+303 KTENIQKKEEARL
-316 PSGEDEIEAL
+316 PSGDDEIEAL

-369 REEAERKIREARKKA
+369 REEAERK
-384 EAERK
+384 
-389 AREEAEIARKAREEA
+389 
-404 ERKAREEAE
+404 
-413 QKAREEAARI
+413 
-423 AHEVA
+423 
-428 IRKAREEAEAK
+428 
-439 VLAQAKAMIEA
+439 
-450 ERKAREAAEAKAV
+450 
-463 EATRKAEA
+463 
-471 EREAREQAERIAR
+471 
-484 EKAEAERVAREEA
+484 
-497 ARIAREKA
+497 
-505 ETERKVKAEAER
+505 
-517 RALEDAKRKVQ
+517 
-528 EARMEAARIAR
+528 
-539 EEAERKAREEAEAK
+539 AREEAEAK

-568 EQAERIAHEKAEAE
+568 EQAERIA
-582 RKAREEAERI
+582 
-592 VREKA
+592 REKA
-597 EAERKAKAEAEKRAL
+597 EAERIAREEAARIAREKAETERKVKAEAERRAL
-612 EEAERKAREE
+612 EEAKRKVHEARI
-622 AERKAREEADR
+622 
-633 KAREKS
+633 
-639 EAERKAREEAER
+639 EAER

-657 ERKAHEEAVRK
+657 ERKAKEESERRAESERKVSEMDNGKKKGAFSPTPPAFHQDADAVTTLP
-668 AHEEAELKIAE
+668 ANETMHQDASTAITSPAEETNQQDADTVVTPA
-679 AKAKV
+679 AKETTRPDAKV
-684 EAERKARKA
+684 KTTYSEF
-693 AEAKAAKVERW
+693 
-704 AREEAERRIKLE
+704 
-716 AEDEMQTETETVH
+716 DEVK
-729 LEESDVLQN
+729 
-738 EETSFQEDNI
+738 
-748 ESTLPEYENELGTT
+748 P
-762 QKKKSKKKWLWI
+762 KSKKWVWI
-774 SIGLFVIIGAMIKV
+774 SLIAVAVAGIAIGIYTNLYYYGEGNAMPQDSIAF
-788 NQMGIKSQ
+788 GITDSVALRPT
-796 SEFAEIQKQKND
+796 SVENEEIVLN
-808 TVWNKTIVIA
+808 
-818 KGHESKRNFVYSGA
+818 KGHETKRRFVYSGE
-832 VDVDELPH
+832 VDEEGLPDGV
-840 GKGEA
+840 GKA
-845 NYPET
+845 YYHAT
-850 KSSGSCVFIGTF
+850 ASCDSCVFEGTF

-872 KFSNGAKYNGT
+872 RFTNGNSFKGT
-883 FTEDGYYKK
+883 FTEGGYYKQ
-892 GTWTEQNGY
+892 GTWVEKDGY
-901 YFEGTFKNG
+901 YFEGTFKEGVTYN
-910 DPYKGTW
+910 GTW
-917 YTPKGKKYAK
+917 YTPKGKKYSK
-927 VVKGKSV
+927 VVDGKSV

>member
-1 MDALRADSTLQSGKY
+1 MGKY

-31 LAENTLLE
+31 LAENTMLE

-166 RNEDGEIV
+166 RNDDGEIV
-174 LIDFGVAKQYDLD
+174 LIDFGVAKQYDLA

-290 KTEDTFKVAENQQ
+290 KTEDSFNVVENQQ
-303 KTENIRKKEEARL
+303 KTENIQKKEEARL
-316 PSGEDEIEAL
+316 PSGDDEIEAL

-350 AERKAREEAERKA
+350 AERKAREEAERK
-363 EKERKA
+363 
-369 REEAERKIREARKKA
+369 IREAREKA

-404 ERKAREEAE
+404 ERKAREEVE

-484 EKAEAERVAREEA
+484 EKAEAERIAREEA

-505 ETERKVKAEAER
+505 ETERKAKEEAER

-528 EARMEAARIAR
+528 EARMEA
-539 EEAERKAREEAEAK
+539 
-553 VAEAARKAEAERKAR
+553 
-568 EQAERIAHEKAEAE
+568 
-582 RKAREEAERI
+582 
-592 VREKA
+592 
-597 EAERKAKAEAEKRAL
+597 
-612 EEAERKAREE
+612 
-622 AERKAREEADR
+622 
-633 KAREKS
+633 
-639 EAERKAREEAER
+639 ER

-657 ERKAHEEAVRK
+657 ERKAKEESERRTK
-668 AHEEAELKIAE
+668 A
-679 AKAKV
+679 
-684 EAERKARKA
+684 EAERKVSEMDNGKKKGAFSPTPPSFRQDA
-693 AEAKAAKVERW
+693 DAVTTLPANETMHQDASTAITSPAEETNQQDADTVVTPAAKETTRSDAKVKTTYSEF
-704 AREEAERRIKLE
+704 
-716 AEDEMQTETETVH
+716 DEVK
-729 LEESDVLQN
+729 
-738 EETSFQEDNI
+738 
-748 ESTLPEYENELGTT
+748 P
-762 QKKKSKKKWLWI
+762 KSKKWVWI
-774 SIGLFVIIGAMIKV
+774 SLIAVVVA
-788 NQMGIKSQ
+788 GI
-796 SEFAEIQKQKND
+796 A
-808 TVWNKTIVIA
+808 IVIYTNLYYYGEGNA
-818 KGHESKRNFVYSGA
+818 MPQDSIAFGSTDSVALRPTSVENEEIVLNKGHETKRRFVYSGE
-832 VDVDELPH
+832 VDEEGLPDGV
-840 GKGEA
+840 GKA
-845 NYPET
+845 YYHAT
-850 KSSGSCVFIGTF
+850 ASCDSCVFEGTF

-872 KFSNGAKYNGT
+872 RFTNGNSFKGT
-883 FTEDGYYKK
+883 FTEEGYYKQ
-892 GTWTEQNGY
+892 GTWVEKDGY
-901 YFEGTFKNG
+901 YFEGTFKEGVTYN
-910 DPYKGTW
+910 GTW
-917 YTPKGKKYAK
+917 YTPKGKKYSK
-927 VVKGKSV
+927 VVDGKSV

>member
-1 MDALRADSTLQSGKY
+1 MSALRVNSTLQGGKY

-31 LAENTLLE
+31 LAENTMLE

-166 RNEDGEIV
+166 RNDDGEIV
-174 LIDFGVAKQYDLD
+174 LIDFGVAKQYDLA

-290 KTEDTFKVAENQQ
+290 KTEDSFNVVENQQ
-303 KTENIRKKEEARL
+303 KTENIQKKEEARF
-316 PSGEDEIEAL
+316 PSGDDEIEAL

-450 ERKAREAAEAKAV
+450 ERKAREAAEAKAA
-463 EATRKAEA
+463 EAARKAEA

-484 EKAEAERVAREEA
+484 EKAEAERIAREEA

-528 EARMEAARIAR
+528 EARMEA
-539 EEAERKAREEAEAK
+539 
-553 VAEAARKAEAERKAR
+553 
-568 EQAERIAHEKAEAE
+568 
-582 RKAREEAERI
+582 
-592 VREKA
+592 
-597 EAERKAKAEAEKRAL
+597 
-612 EEAERKAREE
+612 
-622 AERKAREEADR
+622 
-633 KAREKS
+633 
-639 EAERKAREEAER
+639 ER
-651 KAKEEA
+651 KAKEES
-657 ERKAHEEAVRK
+657 ERR
-668 AHEEAELKIAE
+668 
-679 AKAKV
+679 AKT
-684 EAERKARKA
+684 EAERKVSEMDNGKKKGAFSPTPPSFRQDADAVTTLPANKTMHQDA
-693 AEAKAAKVERW
+693 STAITSPAEETNQQDADTVVTPAAKETTRPDAKVKTTYSEF
-704 AREEAERRIKLE
+704 
-716 AEDEMQTETETVH
+716 DEVK
-729 LEESDVLQN
+729 
-738 EETSFQEDNI
+738 
-748 ESTLPEYENELGTT
+748 P
-762 QKKKSKKKWLWI
+762 KSKKWVWI
-774 SIGLFVIIGAMIKV
+774 SLIAVVVA
-788 NQMGIKSQ
+788 GI
-796 SEFAEIQKQKND
+796 A
-808 TVWNKTIVIA
+808 IVIYTNLYYYGEGNA
-818 KGHESKRNFVYSGA
+818 MPQDSIAFGSTDSVALRPTSVENEEIVLNKGHETKRRFVYSGE
-832 VDVDELPH
+832 VDEEGLPDGV
-840 GKGEA
+840 GKA
-845 NYPET
+845 YYHAT
-850 KSSGSCVFIGTF
+850 ASCDSCVFEGTF

-872 KFSNGAKYNGT
+872 RFTNGNSFKGT
-883 FTEDGYYKK
+883 FTEGGYYKQ
-892 GTWTEQNGY
+892 GTWVEKDGY
-901 YFEGTFKNG
+901 YFEGTFKEGVTYN
-910 DPYKGTW
+910 GTW
-917 YTPKGKKYAK
+917 YTPKGKKYSK
-927 VVKGKSV
+927 VVDGKSV

>member
-1 MDALRADSTLQSGKY
+1 MIMQALQGDSTLQGGKY
-16 RIIKKLGQGGFGITY
+16 RIIEKLGQGGFGITY
-31 LAENTLLE
+31 LAENTMLE

-73 QRFKQKFIKE
+73 ERFKQKFIKE

-166 RNEDGEIV
+166 RNEDGEIL

-258 HIPSTVISAIAM
+258 HIPSAVISAIAM

-290 KTEDTFKVAENQQ
+290 KTEDTFNVVENQQ
-303 KTENIRKKEEARL
+303 KTENIQKKEEARL

-369 REEAERKIREARKKA
+369 REEAERKIREAREKA

-389 AREEAEIARKAREEA
+389 SREEAEIARKAREEA

-450 ERKAREAAEAKAV
+450 ERKAREAAEAKAA
-463 EATRKAEA
+463 EAARKAEA

-528 EARMEAARIAR
+528 EARMEA
-539 EEAERKAREEAEAK
+539 
-553 VAEAARKAEAERKAR
+553 
-568 EQAERIAHEKAEAE
+568 
-582 RKAREEAERI
+582 
-592 VREKA
+592 
-597 EAERKAKAEAEKRAL
+597 
-612 EEAERKAREE
+612 
-622 AERKAREEADR
+622 
-633 KAREKS
+633 
-639 EAERKAREEAER
+639 ER

-657 ERKAHEEAVRK
+657 ERTQSVAEFISNLNGDTTVMPSCSTEAGSKRQK
-668 AHEEAELKIAE
+668 S
-679 AKAKV
+679 
-684 EAERKARKA
+684 ERKAVKNFHIGGVSFDMIWVEGGTFCMGATLEQGDDAYGDEEPVHSVTLSGYYIGKTEVTQALWESVMCSNPSTIQDNDLPVENVSWDDCQEFIRKLNSLTGQNF
-693 AEAKAAKVERW
+693 RLPT
-704 AREEAERRIKLE
+704 EAEWEFACRGGNNSRGYKYSGGNDIDNVAWNTDNSGRKTWLRGISGRRVHHVATKL
-716 AEDEMQTETETVH
+716 
-729 LEESDVLQN
+729 
-738 EETSFQEDNI
+738 
-748 ESTLPEYENELGTT
+748 PNELGIYDM
-762 QKKKSKKKWLWI
+762 SGNVFEWCSDWYGDY
-774 SIGLFVIIGAMIKV
+774 SIHAQT
-788 NQMGIKSQ
+788 N
-796 SEFAEIQKQKND
+796 
-808 TVWNKTIVIA
+808 
-818 KGHESKRNFVYSGA
+818 
-832 VDVDELPH
+832 
-840 GKGEA
+840 
-845 NYPET
+845 
-850 KSSGSCVFIGTF
+850 
-862 VHGITSEGEM
+862 
-872 KFSNGAKYNGT
+872 
-883 FTEDGYYKK
+883 
-892 GTWTEQNGY
+892 
-901 YFEGTFKNG
+901 
-910 DPYKGTW
+910 
-917 YTPKGKKYAK
+917 PKGSDDGVYRVLRGGSWGINARSCRSSYRS
-927 VVKGKSV
+927 GGSPSFRSSYLGLRLAL